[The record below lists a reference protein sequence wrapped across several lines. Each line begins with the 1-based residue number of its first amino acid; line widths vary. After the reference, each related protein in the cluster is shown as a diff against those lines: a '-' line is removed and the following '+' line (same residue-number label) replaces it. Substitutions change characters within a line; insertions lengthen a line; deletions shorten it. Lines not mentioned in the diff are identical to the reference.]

1 MKHVDHLV
9 YASPDLQ
16 TGIDQIETLLGI
28 RAVFRGRHLEFGT
41 HNAQLAL
48 GPQCY
53 LEIIAPDPE
62 QTDSQGP
69 LLFSL
74 DTITEPRLV
83 TWVARTDQVEELAAR
98 QLDRG
103 LKLGRV
109 GSGCRNTPEGSIVT
123 WKATN
128 PYTVIADGV
137 VPFLIDWEQSPHPA
151 GSAPPGAQLIDLRVE
166 HPEPDHVQTILEQL
180 ELELPVSQGPQPA
193 LVATID
199 CPLGRVEL
207 R

>member
-9 YASPDLQ
+9 FASPDLQ
-16 TGIDQIETLLGI
+16 TGIEQIETLLGI
-28 RAVFRGRHLEFGT
+28 RAVFSGRHLNFGT
-41 HNAQLAL
+41 HNALLAL
-48 GPQCY
+48 GPKCY
-53 LEIIAPDPE
+53 LEIVAPDPE
-62 QTDSQGP
+62 QTNFQGP

-83 TWVARTDQVEELAAR
+83 TWVARTDRVEALAAR
-98 QLDRG
+98 QLDQG
-103 LKLGRV
+103 LKLGEV
-109 GSGCRNTPEGSIVT
+109 GSGSRQTPEGTTVT

-137 VPFLIDWEQSPHPA
+137 VPFLIDWEQSPHPSD
-151 GSAPPGAQLIDLRVE
+151 SAPAGAQLIALGAE
-166 HPEPDHVQTILEQL
+166 HPEAVHVQTILKQL
-180 ELELPVSQGPQPA
+180 DLELPVREGLEPA

-199 CPLGRVEL
+199 GPLGRVEL